1 MPADEPVVPDYTD
14 RVAGARSWRVANT
27 LWARMGGLLWA
38 DAMLE
43 PWPKG
48 KEHEAACRVVCAGD
62 GPGENCRCGI
72 HACFD
77 YETLTAVWSASAEHA
92 HVRGVVGARGVV
104 WLHELGWRAQY
115 ATVEALFD
123 DVADD
128 ALPIPK
134 GEIAAAYEVPVIRP
148 EDYHAFC
155 EDMGMVVFRPE

>member
-1 MPADEPVVPDYTD
+1 MPATEPVVPDYTD

-48 KEHEAACRVVCAGD
+48 EEHESACGYGHAD
-62 GPGENCRCGI
+62 GPGENCSCGI
-72 HACFD
+72 HGWFD
-77 YETLTAVWSASAEHA
+77 YETMVKTWRPGKDFAR
-92 HVRGVVGARGVV
+92 VRGVVGARGVV